1 MKRVL
6 KSLCFTLLAAVI
18 SVTSLVSCGESRN
31 VIYYEDGNG
40 KIIAAM
46 NENMFSYHLSEN
58 KTVYLYSFGS
68 TTDAAEFWN
77 IQASED
83 GRTIGDYAFDTIVN
97 NAREMVASAYV
108 YEDTKNNVEEMK
120 DALAENDIQI
130 EKQVDELMNQLISTQ
145 GSKSGLES
153 FLSGYG
159 IDIKNLRSYY
169 ELYYKMTTLQNAI
182 TVSEDEKKDYFRD
195 NYSIVK
201 HILVNTSF
209 KVKDDGSRVSL
220 TEAELAE
227 KKALAESINARLSAG
242 ESFEEL
248 WEIYKDSDAAGA
260 QMYPEGYFVRKN
272 SNFTVEFEE
281 AALDMKEGEIRTI
294 ESSYGIH
301 IIKKYPMDAEKYNLY
316 TDVYSDLDK
325 SVAGIIFDELIKPYM
340 DNVKI
345 DMDVLAD
352 YNIVSAPILQ

>member
-1 MKRVL
+1 M
-6 KSLCFTLLAAVI
+6 LLVAVI
-18 SVTSLVSCGESRN
+18 SLTCLVSCGETKN
-31 VIYYEDGNG
+31 VIYYEDESG
-40 KIIAAM
+40 KTVAAM
-46 NENMFSYHLSEN
+46 NENIFSYHLSEN
-58 KTVYLYSFGS
+58 KTVYLYSFGY
-68 TTDAAEFWN
+68 TTDMAQLWN
-77 IQASED
+77 TQASED
-83 GRTIGDYAFDTIVN
+83 GKTIGDLVFDDIVSYAKQF
-97 NAREMVASAYV
+97 VASAYV
-108 YEDTKNNVEEMK
+108 YEYTKNNVEEMK
-120 DALAENDIQI
+120 DNLTENDIQI
-130 EKQVDELMNQLISTQ
+130 EKQVDELINQLISTQ

-159 IDIKNLRSYY
+159 IDIKNLRDYY
-169 ELYYKMTTLQNAI
+169 QMYYKMMTLQNAI
-182 TVSEDEKKDYFRD
+182 SVSEEEKKEYFRD

-260 QMYPEGYFVRKN
+260 EKYPEGYFVCKN
-272 SNFTVEFEE
+272 SGFTPEFEQ

-294 ESSYGIH
+294 EGSYGIH

-316 TDVYSDLDK
+316 SDVYSAVG
-325 SVAGIIFDELIKPYM
+325 SSISNTVFDELIAPYM
-340 DNVKI
+340 SNVKI
-345 DMDVLAD
+345 DEEVLAS
-352 YNIVSAPILQ
+352 YNIVSAPVLQ